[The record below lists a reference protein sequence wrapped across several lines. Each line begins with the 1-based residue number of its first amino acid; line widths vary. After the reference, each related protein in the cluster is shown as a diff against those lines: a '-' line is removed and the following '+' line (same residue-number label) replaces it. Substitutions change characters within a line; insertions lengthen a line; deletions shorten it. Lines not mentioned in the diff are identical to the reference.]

1 MVYGSLTTFLG
12 ISLYRHN
19 TDTNAYM
26 TKYKVAEKFDVI
38 NEQYRY
44 NSGNNISTLAGQAA
58 GTGVFSSTVENTSK
72 EFDKI
77 FNDYDS
83 VNTRLS
89 VLHND
94 YTNDFMTF
102 GPPSTDAR
110 VLLLGGKYIV
120 TQDRKSSHIIRHYV
134 ENGQN
139 YYIKEV
145 PACPIGF
152 ALNKYITKKELM
164 KIPLEKRALT
174 MMNAVVID
182 SNIKSEVNDTVS
194 LYKGKVYAKRKG
206 KYIANANKLRV
217 RNFKRDNTGF
227 SCSTNYE
234 NKKIVWFSVPYDSG
248 WKATIDGKNAEII
261 KSAGMM
267 AVKVPKGN
275 HKLIFKYCTP
285 CFKIGM
291 VLSIVSFIVFILYS
305 VVSVVRTRKS

>member
-1 MVYGSLTTFLG
+1 
-12 ISLYRHN
+12 
-19 TDTNAYM
+19 
-26 TKYKVAEKFDVI
+26 
-38 NEQYRY
+38 
-44 NSGNNISTLAGQAA
+44 
-58 GTGVFSSTVENTSK
+58 
-72 EFDKI
+72 
-77 FNDYDS
+77 
-83 VNTRLS
+83 
-89 VLHND
+89 
-94 YTNDFMTF
+94 
-102 GPPSTDAR
+102 
-110 VLLLGGKYIV
+110 
-120 TQDRKSSHIIRHYV
+120 
-134 ENGQN
+134 
-139 YYIKEV
+139 
-145 PACPIGF
+145 
-152 ALNKYITKKELM
+152 M
-164 KIPLEKRALT
+164 KIPLENRALT

-194 LYKGKVYAKRKG
+194 LYSGKVYAKRKG

-248 WKATIDGKNAEII
+248 CKATIDGKNAEII

-285 CFKIGM
+285 YFKIGM